1 MVNTSLFPELENM
14 MQLSNISSVE
24 EQVSKFKYSS
34 SCSCSC
40 SQSIFMFNISNFSPI
55 GDQSSS
61 HDITDTLGYTQ
72 PLTNF
77 ASNSSYEKHVG

>member
-1 MVNTSLFPELENM
+1 
-14 MQLSNISSVE
+14 
-24 EQVSKFKYSS
+24 
-34 SCSCSC
+34 
-40 SQSIFMFNISNFSPI
+40 MFNISNFSPI